1 MEKETEQKI
10 SQLQL
15 SEQSLQNLLVQK
27 QQFQLQLAEID
38 SASKELETTEKAYK
52 IVGNIMASAKKEDLK
67 KDLSEKKDII
77 KLRIKNIEKQE
88 GQIKEKSSALQEEIL
103 KKDKNGL
110 KK

>member
-38 SASKELETTEKAYK
+38 SASKELEKTETAYK

-67 KDLSEKKDII
+67 KDLSEKKDMIQ
-77 KLRIKNIEKQE
+77 LRIKNIEKQE
-88 GQIKEKSSALQEEIL
+88 NQIKEKSSALQEEIL
-103 KKDKNGL
+103 KKM

>member
-103 KKDKNGL
+103 KKM

>member
-15 SEQSLQNLLVQK
+15 SEQSLQNLLIQK

-38 SASKELETTEKAYK
+38 SASKELETTEEAYK
-52 IVGNIMASAKKEDLK
+52 IVGNILASAKKEDLK
-67 KDLSEKKDII
+67 KDLDEKKDMIQ
-77 KLRIKNIEKQE
+77 LRIKNIEKQE

-103 KKDKNGL
+103 KKM

>member
-15 SEQSLQNLLVQK
+15 SEQSLQNLLIQK

-38 SASKELETTEKAYK
+38 SASKELEKTEQAYK

-77 KLRIKNIEKQE
+77 QLRIKNIEKQE
-88 GQIKEKSSALQEEIL
+88 EQIKEKSSALQEEIL
-103 KKDKNGL
+103 KKM